1 MGDLISDPIHFSVI
15 HYSATGN
22 VHRLALAACE
32 SAEKA
37 GAEVRLRRARELA
50 TPEAMARNPQW
61 VAHAAAVKEVPVAT
75 LEDLEWADV
84 VLFGS
89 PTRYG
94 MLSVQLKEYID
105 STAPLWQAG
114 TLANK
119 VYGGFTSAD
128 TAHGGHE
135 STLLSLA
142 AVFHHWGGIMVP
154 SGYRPPVEF
163 QNGNPNGNPAAGT
176 REGGRSAA
184 EMEAARYQAQRA
196 VEVALALK
204 AGRRAQEAVA

>member
-1 MGDLISDPIHFSVI
+1 MRDLIRDAVHFSVI
-15 HYSATGN
+15 HYSATGT
-22 VHRLALAACE
+22 VYRLALAARE
-32 SAEKA
+32 GAEKA
-37 GAEVRLRRARELA
+37 GAEVRLRRVRELA
-50 TPEAMARNPQW
+50 SPEAMARNPQW
-61 VAHAAAVKEVPVAT
+61 MAHSATVKEVPVGT

-94 MLSVQLKEYID
+94 MISAQLREYIN
-105 STAPLWQAG
+105 STGPLWQAG
-114 TLANK
+114 NLANK
-119 VYGGFTSAD
+119 VYGAFTSAA

-154 SGYRPPVEF
+154 SGYRSPVRF
-163 QNGNPNGNPAAGT
+163 QAGNPNGTSGVGT
-176 REGGRSAA
+176 REGGPSAA